1 MKLNNL
7 LSYTLISNYFL
18 YCLLYQLSIFNDAFE
33 KYVYASRILVYC
45 LSSAFFLIYVVVKGR
60 FNKFEG
66 YMVVYTILI
75 SMLLFFHG
83 ENSVSIANSVLFF
96 PINALAIS
104 ICVRNCNLIGIERLK
119 TIAMLGTIALIIQFF
134 VTAIY
139 FRFISVL
146 SFEGSVYGYLIN
158 TVYFPVL
165 SLSMLIHHRNKLI
178 SLLLC
183 FVVIGL
189 CAFVGKTTPLIIA
202 VIFTLAISYS
212 IYSKHFS
219 FKSIFLLVNLFLSA
233 IILWLLYLVVATS
246 IIDNVNVNDISSGRI
261 EIVTRVISEITTF
274 TVKDWIFGK
283 GITAMPQKY
292 GISSHNDYVEVLYG
306 FGLIGLMLYLGI
318 YLFIIEKSFNY
329 IARKKYDYFL
339 YSFLI
344 FIAIFLGSFST
355 HFIFVASYLPLV
367 LYSLFINDSANVKY
381 N

>member
-1 MKLNNL
+1 
-7 LSYTLISNYFL
+7 
-18 YCLLYQLSIFNDAFE
+18 
-33 KYVYASRILVYC
+33 
-45 LSSAFFLIYVVVKGR
+45 
-60 FNKFEG
+60 
-66 YMVVYTILI
+66 MVVYTIFI

-83 ENSVSIANSVLFF
+83 ENSVSIANAVLFF

-104 ICVRNCNLIGIERLK
+104 ICVRNCNPIGIERLK

-134 VTAIY
+134 ITAIY

-165 SLSMLIHHRNKLI
+165 SLSMLIHHRNKLF

-202 VIFTLAISYS
+202 VIFTLAVSYS

-219 FKSIFLLVNLFLSA
+219 FKSIFLLVNLFLSV